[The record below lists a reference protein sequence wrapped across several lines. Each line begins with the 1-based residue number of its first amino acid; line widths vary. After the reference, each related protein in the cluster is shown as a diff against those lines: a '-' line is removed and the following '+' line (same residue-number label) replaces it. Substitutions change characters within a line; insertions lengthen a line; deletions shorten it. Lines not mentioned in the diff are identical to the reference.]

1 MRLKGKMV
9 MELTDMNTGAV
20 ETVVEENM
28 VTNAVNDILGSNPLG
43 VFYKTGDRYDDQ
55 MVWNSEMLPICPNMV
70 GGILLFPKA
79 VAEEAD
85 NIYPSSA
92 NMPVAYA
99 ANDVNATANTQRGS
113 MNLTESKAID
123 NGYRFVWEFTPS
135 QGNGTIAAVG
145 RQWLWEHCG
154 GGYDAF
160 GDPEGFIEYGWYGA
174 CQFVPCRGDGLP
186 A

>member
-9 MELTDMNTGAV
+9 MELTDVNTGGV

-55 MVWNSEMLPICPNMV
+55 MVWNSEMLPICPNMI
-70 GGILLFPKA
+70 GGILLFPQA
-79 VAEEAD
+79 VTEEAD

-99 ANDVNATANTQRGS
+99 ANDVNATANTPFCVGV
-113 MNLTESKAID
+113 
-123 NGYRFVWEFTPS
+123 Y
-135 QGNGTIAAVG
+135 AVPG
-145 RQWLWEHCG
+145 QWHDCGGGAYFQTGRRQWLWEHCG

-160 GDPEGFIEYGWYGA
+160 GDSEEYIEYGWYGA
-174 CQFVPCRGDGLP
+174 CQSVPCRGDGLS